1 MSFNN
6 SGRLAGAVVLLTAC
20 VAGPKPMRLGDS
32 DAATPSFAMPAAAK
46 SAERATV
53 KLAEPAYVAM
63 LFVVPGRGSVV
74 VFPADSTAANFVDA
88 GEHDVEVHW
97 TMSAV
102 KRDSLYFLAARHQA
116 AREGGYGRPRG
127 IAGEDDTLATEP
139 QRGRGP
145 LPELSPAES
154 PVGYLLL
161 VTSPSNLSLPRLKH
175 RVEGMTIPFEDG
187 EALQTVMKLVKATLP
202 EGATLAGYAQEVAR

>member
-1 MSFNN
+1 MRSAAALPRRSAPNRRLERLIIWRSRDLEITRMSFND
-6 SGRLAGAVVLLTAC
+6 SGRLIGLIVLLTAC

-32 DAATPSFAMPAAAK
+32 GTTTPSFAVPAAAK

-53 KLAEPAYVAM
+53 KLEQPAYVAM

-74 VFPADSTAANFVDA
+74 VCPADSTAANFVDA

-102 KRDSLYFLAARHQA
+102 KRDSLFYLTRHQA

-127 IAGEDDTLATEP
+127 FTGEADTLPTEP

-161 VTSPSNLSLPRLKH
+161 VT
-175 RVEGMTIPFEDG
+175 
-187 EALQTVMKLVKATLP
+187 
-202 EGATLAGYAQEVAR
+202 